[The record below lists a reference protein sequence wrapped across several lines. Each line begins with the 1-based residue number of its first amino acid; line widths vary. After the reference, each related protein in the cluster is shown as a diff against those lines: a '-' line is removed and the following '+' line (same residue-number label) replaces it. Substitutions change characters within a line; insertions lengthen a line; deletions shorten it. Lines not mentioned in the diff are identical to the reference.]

1 MLMAAEQRMRSNSS
15 ILQETCESGFMKST
29 ENARARK
36 TMERFYRWRPGH
48 L

>member
-1 MLMAAEQRMRSNSS
+1 MLMATEHRTRSN
-15 ILQETCESGFMKST
+15 CESGFMKST